1 MIKCNVTVIGTVNR
15 PVELKNGRDG
25 NPFVTFG
32 LNVLVKDNQESKNI
46 DISVASDGDEDE
58 ILSLSKGDRV
68 RLKGILTLK
77 RIGDATYFNLSADEL
92 SLNPKGADSIT
103 GQIQF
108 RGTLGGKEVVEKMG
122 KKGAFRTFDAY
133 SSEKVGEQQYS
144 YIWVHFIDFSEET
157 PEWLVPKAKIE
168 VEGKL
173 ELQIFKGNPSINCRV
188 ESLTEWIRE
197 NTNQ

>member
-1 MIKCNVTVIGTVNR
+1 M
-15 PVELKNGRDG
+15 
-25 NPFVTFG
+25 
-32 LNVLVKDNQESKNI
+32 
-46 DISVASDGDEDE
+46 
-58 ILSLSKGDRV
+58 
-68 RLKGILTLK
+68 K

-103 GQIQF
+103 GEVQF
-108 RGTLGGKEVVEKMG
+108 RGTLGSKEVVEKMG

-133 SSEKVGEQQYS
+133 SSEKIGEQQYS